1 MREKDKNSGTYYGD
15 NRANPHRRKYPDPTP
30 VNHSAKLENDESKL
44 KKATESDAT
53 VIGVIALTHF

>member
-1 MREKDKNSGTYYGD
+1 MHKNDKNGGPYYGD
-15 NRANPHRRKYPDPTP
+15 NRANPHRRKYPNPTP

>member
-1 MREKDKNSGTYYGD
+1 MREKDKNSGTHYGD
-15 NRANPHRRKYPDPTP
+15 NSTNPHGRKYPDPTP